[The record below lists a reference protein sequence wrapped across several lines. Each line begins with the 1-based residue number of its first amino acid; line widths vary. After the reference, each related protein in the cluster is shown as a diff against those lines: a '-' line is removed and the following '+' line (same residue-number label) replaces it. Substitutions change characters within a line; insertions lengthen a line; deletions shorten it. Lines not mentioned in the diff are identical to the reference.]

1 MGIPIKYRTK
11 DFQNSTY
18 KKCSPLP
25 LFINK
30 NWALTPPGINV
41 QRIIYEY
48 FNGIL
53 TNQLFTPF
61 FMTLFSFLTK
71 CFEFTPDP

>member
-1 MGIPIKYRTK
+1 MASFIFLLG
-11 DFQNSTY
+11 Q
-18 KKCSPLP
+18 CSIILLP

-53 TNQLFTPF
+53 ANQLFTLFYAFVF
-61 FMTLFSFLTK
+61 FSNKML
-71 CFEFTPDP
+71 